1 MDKYLNAIQLAGA
14 YTANPDSTFI
24 KDPGGSGKLI
34 KFTHP
39 IDTRTI
45 EQKIQSLNNKVNA
58 KFRK

>member
-1 MDKYLNAIQLAGA
+1 MYPNSQV
-14 YTANPDSTFI
+14 SFI
-24 KDPGGSGKLI
+24 IDPSGSGKLI